1 MIIHMDD
8 SIIFEVN
15 EIRYQNGRI
24 FIIYG
29 GNNFKTIGDKL
40 DEAKTESCIRDI
52 YNAVCDGYDKIE
64 LTRDVLER
72 LREA

>member
-40 DEAKTESCIRDI
+40 DEAKTESYIRDI
-52 YNAVCDGYDKIE
+52 YNAVCDGYDKVE
-64 LTRDVLER
+64 LTIDVLER
-72 LREA
+72 LREG

>member
-1 MIIHMDD
+1 MIIHTND
-8 SIIFEVN
+8 SILFDVN

-40 DEAKTESCIRDI
+40 DKVKTESYIRDI
-52 YNAVCDGYDKIE
+52 YNAVCDGYDKVE
-64 LTRDVLER
+64 LTKNVLET
-72 LREA
+72 LREG

>member
-29 GNNFKTIGDKL
+29 GNNF
-40 DEAKTESCIRDI
+40 
-52 YNAVCDGYDKIE
+52 
-64 LTRDVLER
+64 
-72 LREA
+72 

>member
-40 DEAKTESCIRDI
+40 DEAKTKSCIRDI
-52 YNAVCDGYDKIE
+52 YNAVRDGYDKVE

-72 LREA
+72 LRAG

>member
-40 DEAKTESCIRDI
+40 DKVKAESCIRDI
-52 YNAVCDGYDKIE
+52 YNAVRDGYDKVE
-64 LTRDVLER
+64 LTKNVLET
-72 LREA
+72 LREG